1 MSGIGIL
8 LRETREAK
16 GYSLEQVQQSTKI
29 HIEYLRALEN
39 DQFDSL
45 PSPFYVRAFL
55 RSYAHCLGLDAQ
67 PLMDRYER
75 MAIPG
80 GVPRRQPLAPQ
91 GMEREDLRS
100 RGVGQRSF
108 RGDPRLGRTYPSK
121 QQRMTSP
128 KGQPIQP
135 FSDPNPQPPIRN
147 RQQPISP
154 LDTGWRGQE
163 ETMQSP
169 SDIQGGPSPL
179 PRAGNIPTPPSH
191 PGAGNIQSPQ
201 SRGDHFRHTQ
211 RMQPIDRQP
220 AAARSGES
228 QEQLQQTMTPRKV
241 SQEMK
246 RGVEKGDGKPK
257 KRGASKWMVRVA
269 SIGALLLV
277 SIGGYTILTNTSES
291 GTSEQSSA
299 DQPSAGIPKNDN
311 TANAQDV
318 STPQLNKVKT
328 GNDIEGDLFN
338 LESAKKIEVEIKSV
352 KGSTNLS
359 VGSKVNNVEESYEIK
374 TGEQRKLKSDEFI
387 WFRLVKPSS
396 TQIKVNGEEIDTTA
410 QDVPKS
416 YRIQLKK

>member
-1 MSGIGIL
+1 
-8 LRETREAK
+8 
-16 GYSLEQVQQSTKI
+16 
-29 HIEYLRALEN
+29 
-39 DQFDSL
+39 
-45 PSPFYVRAFL
+45 
-55 RSYAHCLGLDAQ
+55 
-67 PLMDRYER
+67 
-75 MAIPG
+75 
-80 GVPRRQPLAPQ
+80 
-91 GMEREDLRS
+91 
-100 RGVGQRSF
+100 
-108 RGDPRLGRTYPSK
+108 
-121 QQRMTSP
+121 
-128 KGQPIQP
+128 
-135 FSDPNPQPPIRN
+135 
-147 RQQPISP
+147 
-154 LDTGWRGQE
+154 
-163 ETMQSP
+163 
-169 SDIQGGPSPL
+169 
-179 PRAGNIPTPPSH
+179 
-191 PGAGNIQSPQ
+191 
-201 SRGDHFRHTQ
+201 
-211 RMQPIDRQP
+211 
-220 AAARSGES
+220 
-228 QEQLQQTMTPRKV
+228 
-241 SQEMK
+241 
-246 RGVEKGDGKPK
+246 
-257 KRGASKWMVRVA
+257 MVRVA